1 MADEERTGAADTGG
15 IFPRTRWSMV
25 IAARDRDS
33 AGNPTALE
41 ELCHLYWKPIYLFIR
56 SRGNSPEQSE
66 DLAQEF
72 FYRLLNGHYLKT
84 VEGPEK
90 GRLRSFLCVLIK
102 RFLADEYDKR
112 MTKKRGGDWR
122 AIPIDT
128 PSAEALLNQSQQTE
142 TSPEVQFDR
151 QWALDLLAQ
160 AVAELRIDYQRA
172 GKEELFEALKPTI
185 SPQLE
190 SLPYA
195 RLAEQ
200 LDMTE
205 GAVKVAV
212 HRFRQRYRDCLHAA
226 LRETVA
232 DPDDTE
238 DELRHLLS
246 VFSRR

>member
-1 MADEERTGAADTGG
+1 MGEEGPPETNSTGG

-25 IAARDRDS
+25 IMARD
-33 AGNPTALE
+33 AGDDDGPAALE

-56 SRGNSPEQSE
+56 SRGNNPGQSE
-66 DLAQEF
+66 DLTQEF
-72 FYRLLNGHYLKT
+72 FYRLLNGHYLKG

-90 GRLRSFLCVLIK
+90 GRLRSFLCVLVK

-122 AIPIDT
+122 AIPLDT
-128 PSAEALLNQSQQTE
+128 PAAEALLTNSRSTDS
-142 TSPEVQFDR
+142 SPEVQFDR
-151 QWALDLLAQ
+151 QWALDLLSQ
-160 AVAELRIDYQRA
+160 AVTSLRIDYERA
-172 GKEELFEALKPTI
+172 GKSELFEALKPTI

-195 RLAEQ
+195 RLAED

-232 DPDDTE
+232 NPEDTE

-246 VFSRR
+246 VFSRG